1 MLRHVAPSPGCVGQA
16 PGVLPRALPR
26 AGRCLPL
33 VVRPHGCG
41 AGEQAGK
48 KSPYGRALPGLAG
61 VTFLFS
67 HSNGTR

>member
-16 PGVLPRALPR
+16 PGVLPGL
-26 AGRCLPL
+26 GRCLPR

-41 AGEQAGK
+41 AGEQAGMK
-48 KSPYGRALPGLAG
+48 GPYGRALPGLAG

-67 HSNGTR
+67 HSNETR